1 MPIPDNVIANAD
13 DLGMTPSVNLAILN
27 CFQNQYINSASLL
40 TNTDYFDDTVDLIH
54 ENKSIYNIG
63 VHVNFADG
71 KPVTNFREYSWLN
84 EDRSWNLSKTNRKLA
99 ILSTEAKTAF
109 SNEIAA
115 QIDKALSSKVNINH
129 LDSHYHLHTQPNFY
143 TLFVNAAK
151 HYKLKL
157 RLAQT
162 YNQGNQL
169 KFLYRKYLNRQIK
182 LNHCNYSDY
191 FENIDYFLKFREQKD
206 LISTTE
212 IMIHPD
218 LDAKGALVD
227 HYDPEPLIRWKS
239 FLESTK

>member
-1 MPIPDNVIANAD
+1 MPIPNNVIANAD

-63 VHVNFADG
+63 VHINFADG

-84 EDRSWNLSKTNRKLA
+84 EDGSWNLSKTNRKLA
-99 ILSTEAKTAF
+99 ILSSEAKKVF
-109 SNEIAA
+109 SNEIVA
-115 QIDKALSSKVNINH
+115 QIEIALSSKININH
-129 LDSHYHLHTQPNFY
+129 IDSHYHIHTQPGFY
-143 TLFVNAAK
+143 ALFVNVAK
-151 HYKLKL
+151 RYKLKL

-162 YNQGNQL
+162 YNQNNQL

-182 LNHCNYSDY
+182 LNNCNYSDY

-206 LISTTE
+206 AASRTE
-212 IMIHPD
+212 IMLHPD
-218 LDAKGALVD
+218 IDAAGVLAD
-227 HYDPEPLIRWKS
+227 NYDPDSLIRWKS
-239 FLESTK
+239 YLESIK